1 MNYYNPMRILVFI
14 SKHTGLAMLES
25 LKNIPDDYLFVVG
38 PKDSSLIEQSLNS
51 NGFEFMKV
59 EAFCSQDFLPESF
72 DWLINLWGSHIFSAN
87 EIQLARQSL
96 NIHPSYLPHSKGSDP
111 VLWSQLNG
119 FPQGVTLHAI
129 THQLDS
135 GPIYVRQIVNTPLIS
150 AGKDNYEVVIN
161 ACITLFADA
170 WPDIR
175 IGVIKPFHP
184 DDVEDSKPNN
194 RSGTLSH
201 QTREYDRF
209 DDSQKDLMS
218 WLMAYNYG
226 PDFLP
231 KISFNGIEYKLN
243 LTVHKD
249 SN

>member
-1 MNYYNPMRILVFI
+1 MNYYSAMRVLVFI

-25 LKNIPDDYLFVVG
+25 LKSIPDDYLFVVG
-38 PKDSSLIEQSLNS
+38 PKDSSLIEQSLRS
-51 NGFEFMKV
+51 NGFEFMNF
-59 EAFCSQDFLPESF
+59 ETFRSQDFLPQSF
-72 DWLINLWGSHIFSAN
+72 DWLINLWGSHIFSAD
-87 EIQLARQSL
+87 EIQIARKSL

-135 GPIYVRQIVNTPLIS
+135 GPIYVRQIVSTPLIS
-150 AGKDNYEVVIN
+150 AGKDIYEAVVN
-161 ACITLFADA
+161 ACIKLFADA

-175 IGVIKPFHP
+175 IGVIKPCHL
-184 DDVEDSKPNN
+184 DEVEDSKPNK
-194 RSGTLSH
+194 RSGTLSS
-201 QTREYDRF
+201 QIREYDNF
-209 DDSQKDLMS
+209 DDSQKDLLS

-231 KISFNGIEYKLN
+231 KIRLHGKEYNLN

-249 SN
+249 SD